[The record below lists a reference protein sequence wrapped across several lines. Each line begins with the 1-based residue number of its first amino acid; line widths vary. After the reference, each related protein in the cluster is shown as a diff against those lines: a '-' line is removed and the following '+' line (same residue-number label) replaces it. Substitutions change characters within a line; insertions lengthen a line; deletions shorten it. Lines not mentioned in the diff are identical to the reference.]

1 MPKKKFQNR
10 KTKDIDILL
19 NAIKMKRNIIIILFS
34 LLPLLMTA
42 QALTLDSCKI
52 MAIQNNKHL
61 KEARMNLEA
70 SGQVKKNAFTNYFP
84 KVDAGAVAM
93 RSNKDLLEASIPEM
107 NLPVYDGN
115 PANIGLATEFAY
127 FPGMDISMLDYTNA
141 AFIMAIQPLY
151 VGGKIRNGNKL
162 AALGEE
168 LSQYALNLTEDEIL
182 VKTESI
188 YWNLV
193 SLQEKRKTLNSY
205 QKTLESLLEDVN
217 VSYEAGLI
225 QKSDQLKVKYELSK
239 LESNKLKL
247 ENGIAMVKM
256 MLCHHLGLP
265 LDQDIQPYEDSLQVI
280 IPQVVFTDA
289 SVALT
294 NRNEYQMLKMA
305 IEAER
310 LQKQIAIGENL
321 PQLAV
326 GVQGLYLD
334 VLDKQNSYGIAFATL
349 SVPLS
354 GWWGGSHKIKE
365 HQIKMNI
372 AQNNRDEKSEMMIVQ
387 INKNYRDVTEG
398 FEQIR
403 VATSS
408 LEEAQEYLNVVQ
420 DNYDAG
426 LVNTSD
432 LLEAQ
437 TMKQQS
443 ADKLIDA
450 KTHYKTKLAIY
461 LQSVGQRIM

>member
-1 MPKKKFQNR
+1 
-10 KTKDIDILL
+10 
-19 NAIKMKRNIIIILFS
+19 MKRHIIIITFS
-34 LLPLLMTA
+34 LIPFLMVA
-42 QALTLDSCKI
+42 QSLTLDSCKI
-52 MAIQNNKHL
+52 MALQNNKHL

-115 PANIGLATEFAY
+115 PANIGITTEFAY

-141 AFIMAIQPLY
+141 AYIMAIQPLY

-168 LSQYALNLTEDEIL
+168 ISQYSLNLTEDEIL
-182 VKTESI
+182 VKTESY
-188 YWNLV
+188 YWSLV
-193 SLQEKRKTLNSY
+193 ALQEKQNTLNSY
-205 QKTLESLLEDVN
+205 QKMLESLLKDVN
-217 VSYEAGLI
+217 VSYGAGLI
-225 QKSDQLKVKYELSK
+225 QKSDQLKVKYELTQVESK
-239 LESNKLKL
+239 KLQL
-247 ENGIAMVKM
+247 ENGLAMLKM
-256 MLCHHLGLP
+256 MLCQHMGLP
-265 LDQDIQPYEDSLQVI
+265 LDQDIQPADNNLEIIAPLSVYMDAANA
-280 IPQVVFTDA
+280 IPQ
-289 SVALT
+289 
-294 NRNEYQMLKMA
+294 RNEYQMLKMS

-310 LQKQIAIGENL
+310 LQKQMAVGENL

-334 VLDKQNSYGIAFATL
+334 VLDDQNSYGLAFATL

-372 AQNNRDEKSEMMIVQ
+372 AQNNRDEKSELMVLQ
-387 INKNYRDVTEG
+387 INKSYRDLTEG
-398 FEQIR
+398 YEQIR
-403 VATSS
+403 VATSAI
-408 LEEAQEYLNVVQ
+408 EEALEYFDVVQ

-426 LVNTSD
+426 MVSTSD

-443 ADKLIDA
+443 ADNLIDA
-450 KTHYKTKLAIY
+450 KTRYKTKLAIY
-461 LQSVGQRIM
+461 LQSVGQRAL